1 MFIQPRFTWVCLKIG
16 NPHIS
21 WFLITFPLK
30 QAIPGHT
37 VYSIVGRSMIYSN
50 YHFRCFNLHLFG
62 QRNNVNIVRG
72 FLRHPTIFNPKLSSG
87 SGKSPVLLGKSSEG
101 VSIPRFESRRVVSE
115 FPVAFFHWYSRMFIH
130 TDSHSYSTYIVYIYI
145 PSYYTMGLFHW
156 FIFGSGSKPCTPGE
170 HQNSW

>member
-130 TDSHSYSTYIVYIYI
+130 TDSHSYSIYIVYIYI
-145 PSYYTMGLFHW
+145 YSIILYH
-156 FIFGSGSKPCTPGE
+156 GSIPLVYIWQWVKTLYPWWTSK
-170 HQNSW
+170 